1 MIIKE
6 HHTQSWHHV
15 SKTYGIHVDEGSW
28 IHPKKLTW
36 NRENEAF
43 EGDSFVELAFSGS
56 VRAFVG
62 SKSIYTITVYS
73 CNYSKHIYI
82 YTNPDRNSFMWKK
95 SQNHLFSPNNI
106 LFNPPMAFLPEF
118 FSELRSLPK
127 RWSMTQASSGIW
139 ITPDTTE
146 REISGVCLY
155 KATNPKLPCFFCLLV
170 KGKFPCNCLR
180 DMYIL
185 WFPTKMGSFN
195 WYLDFEGRNPF
206 QLFTCSPPPR
216 LQQSRRVQVPE
227 SHGRDKLPCDRAI
240 SPGDAFRMEWA
251 GCNLHWNLRRGID
264 DIDVHSSKNDSWR
277 FFFWTLLISKWRNTV
292 SSCEKCV
299 M

>member
-1 MIIKE
+1 MN
-6 HHTQSWHHV
+6 TPQ
-15 SKTYGIHVDEGSW
+15 KTYME
-28 IHPKKLTW
+28 P
-36 NRENEAF
+36 ENEAF

-56 VRAFVG
+56 VRAFVR
-62 SKSIYTITVYS
+62 ILWEARVYILLQYIHVITA
-73 CNYSKHIYI
+73 NIYI
-82 YTNPDRNSFMWKK
+82 YIQILIVILSCEKITK
-95 SQNHLFSPNNI
+95 SPFFTKNI

-185 WFPTKMGSFN
+185 
-195 WYLDFEGRNPF
+195 
-206 QLFTCSPPPR
+206 
-216 LQQSRRVQVPE
+216 
-227 SHGRDKLPCDRAI
+227 
-240 SPGDAFRMEWA
+240 
-251 GCNLHWNLRRGID
+251 
-264 DIDVHSSKNDSWR
+264 
-277 FFFWTLLISKWRNTV
+277 
-292 SSCEKCV
+292 
-299 M
+299 

>member
-1 MIIKE
+1 
-6 HHTQSWHHV
+6 
-15 SKTYGIHVDEGSW
+15 
-28 IHPKKLTW
+28 
-36 NRENEAF
+36 
-43 EGDSFVELAFSGS
+43 
-56 VRAFVG
+56 
-62 SKSIYTITVYS
+62 
-73 CNYSKHIYI
+73 
-82 YTNPDRNSFMWKK
+82 
-95 SQNHLFSPNNI
+95 
-106 LFNPPMAFLPEF
+106 MAFLPEF

-170 KGKFPCNCLR
+170 KGKFPCNCSR

-227 SHGRDKLPCDRAI
+227 SHGRDKCPAIVRFPPGMLSGWNGQDAIYTEICEEVLMILMFTLPKMTAE
-240 SPGDAFRMEWA
+240 G
-251 GCNLHWNLRRGID
+251 
-264 DIDVHSSKNDSWR
+264 
-277 FFFWTLLISKWRNTV
+277 FFWTLLISKWRNTV